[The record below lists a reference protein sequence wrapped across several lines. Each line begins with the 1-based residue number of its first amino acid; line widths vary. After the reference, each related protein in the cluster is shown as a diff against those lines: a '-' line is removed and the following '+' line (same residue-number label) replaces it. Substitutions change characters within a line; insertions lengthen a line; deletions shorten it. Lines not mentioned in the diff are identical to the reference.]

1 MDSNTS
7 ISPFVDN
14 PDWGHTTLLNA
25 KFKNNILAGNVDF
38 TLASISGMIIKKRKM
53 DDYKWTTIY
62 TIPIKTE
69 KDFDFYYNDIVVAS
83 NTMYEYAAVPI
94 INGVEGSYQTINV
107 DVEFEGCFI
116 VDTTNAYQIL
126 LDLNSNN
133 LTRSIN
139 GSVIEPF
146 NSKYPYVYYYS
157 QLQYDKFSVSG
168 AFIELN
174 QADCTWDIENSGKYR
189 KSLRDFISNQRAKLV
204 KFFDGRIYL
213 ACAIDSVTESG
224 DSHPYLVHSTIN
236 FIEIGDV
243 NSNSDLYYH
252 GFTEYLEGVD

>member
-1 MDSNTS
+1 ME
-7 ISPFVDN
+7 
-14 PDWGHTTLLNA
+14 
-25 KFKNNILAGNVDF
+25 
-38 TLASISGMIIKKRKM
+38 IIKKRKM

-62 TIPIKTE
+62 TVPIKTE
-69 KDFDFYYNDIVVAS
+69 EDFDFYFNDIVVAS

-107 DVEFEGCFI
+107 NVEFEGCFI

-126 LDLNSNN
+126 LDLNSNS

-157 QLQYDKFSVSG
+157 KLQYDKFSVSG
-168 AFIELN
+168 SFIELN
-174 QADCTWDIENSGKYR
+174 RSDCTWDIENSGKYR

-213 ACAIDSVTESG
+213 ACAIDNITESG
-224 DSHPYLVHSTIN
+224 DSNPYLVHSTIN

-252 GFTEYLEGVD
+252 GFTEFLEEVD